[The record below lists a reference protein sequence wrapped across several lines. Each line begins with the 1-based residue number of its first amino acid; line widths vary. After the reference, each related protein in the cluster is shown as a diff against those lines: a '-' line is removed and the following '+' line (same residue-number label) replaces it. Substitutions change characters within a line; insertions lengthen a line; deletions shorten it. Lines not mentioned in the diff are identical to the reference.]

1 MIRIKLIG
9 IFLLSLVSVE
19 QGFAQQQA
27 TIKIFDSQNH
37 QPLTGVVVVAENK
50 PYKQIV
56 SVTDEDGF
64 SKLQIIIPC
73 FITLHLIG
81 YNEIKFQLNGNDT
94 TINLSPNE
102 NNLNEVVVTGEYN
115 LTTSDKSV
123 YNIRV
128 IDAKEIEAKQSSSL
142 ADLLNTQLN
151 IRLSEDNIL
160 GTGLSINGLNGQ
172 NIKILIDGVPV
183 IGRENGNIDL
193 SQILLSTVERIELIE
208 GPMSSMYGTD
218 AIGGLIN
225 IITKQSSKNRT
236 EGNANALY
244 ESDGRYNF
252 DGNVFFKIG
261 SDHFS
266 ANGGRNFFDGF
277 SNSDTGRWQ
286 QWKPYEQHFFGVAY
300 GLKSRF
306 TDVQLKADYFHQT
319 SQNKGEPVI
328 TPYEAYAFD
337 EYYLTDRWNITL
349 LQSVRLTHNLK
360 LDFTNAYS
368 NYSRIRNTY
377 RKDLVLLTQE
387 LIPLTS
393 MQDTSLFNAFAFRG
407 SISKVLAVNNFSFL
421 AGYDINIEN
430 GSGQKLLNHKQSI
443 EDYAAF
449 GSFQWKLNK
458 FTFRPAL
465 RYAFNT
471 RYTEPIIPSLN
482 FVFNADKNLALR
494 LSYSRGFRAP
504 SLKEMDLYF
513 VDVNHNIHGNPD
525 LKAEDSHH
533 ILFSANYSK
542 KIDQS
547 VIQLK
552 GAFAYNNIQNI
563 ITLALANSSQL
574 LYTYINIDNYQTAV
588 GSIEANYQFQS
599 FSFNNGFSL
608 TGLYNSLSAND
619 NSVPQFSY
627 SPEWNSQLSFE
638 MKKLN
643 MQMNIQLKATGTTL
657 GYVLDDSSNVYQNE
671 ISSYTMLDAGVT
683 KSFLKKRISISVG
696 GKNLLNVININSS
709 VSGGIHSDN
718 SGTVP
723 NSCGRFAYLK
733 LAFKFYNQ

>member
-1 MIRIKLIG
+1 MNRIKTIG
-9 IFLLSLVSVE
+9 FFLLSLVTVV
-19 QGFAQQQA
+19 QTFAQQQA

-37 QPLTGVVVVAENK
+37 QPLTGVVVVAENISN
-50 PYKQIV
+50 KQIV
-56 SVTDEDGF
+56 GISDEDGL
-64 SKLQIIIPC
+64 SKLQILPPC
-73 FITLHLIG
+73 SITLHFIG
-81 YNEIKFQLNGNDT
+81 YNEMKFQLIGNDT
-94 TINLSPNE
+94 TINLSPAE

-151 IRLSEDNIL
+151 IRLSQDNIL

-225 IITKQSSKNRT
+225 IITKQSSKNT
-236 EGNANALY
+236 SEGNANALY
-244 ESDGRYNF
+244 ESVGRYNF
-252 DGNVFFKIG
+252 DGNVFFKMG

-277 SNSDTGRWQ
+277 SNPDTGRWQ
-286 QWKPYEQHFFGVAY
+286 QWKPYEQHFFGLAY

-306 TDVQLKADYFHQT
+306 TDLQLKADYFHQT
-319 SQNKGEPVI
+319 SQNKGEAVI

-360 LDFTNAYS
+360 LDLTNAFS

-377 RKDLVLLTQE
+377 RKDLVSLTQE

-393 MQDTSLFNAFAFRG
+393 MQDSTLFEAFAFRG
-407 SISKVLAVNNFSFL
+407 SISKVLAVNNFSYL

-430 GSGQKLLNHKQSI
+430 GSGQKLLNHKQAI

-449 GSFQWKLNK
+449 GSLQWKINK
-458 FTFRPAL
+458 FTLRPAL

-471 RYTEPIIPSLN
+471 RYSEPIIPSLN
-482 FVFNADKNLALR
+482 FVFNANNNWALR

-533 ILFSANYSK
+533 FLFSTNYTK
-542 KIDQS
+542 KIEQS

-552 GAFAYNNIQNI
+552 GALAYNNIHNI
-563 ITLALANSSQL
+563 ITLALTNSSQL
-574 LYTYINIDNYQTAV
+574 FYTYINIDNYQTAV
-588 GSIEANYQFQS
+588 GSIEADYQFQS
-599 FSFNNGFSL
+599 FSFNSGFSL
-608 TGLYNSLSAND
+608 TGLYNSLSATD
-619 NSVPQFSY
+619 NSVPKFSY

-638 MKKLN
+638 LKKLN

-657 GYVLDDSSNVYQNE
+657 GYALDDSSNVYQNQ
-671 ISSYTMLDAGVT
+671 ISSYTMLDAGMT
-683 KSFLKKRISISVG
+683 KNFLKKRISISFG
-696 GKNLLNVININSS
+696 GKNLLNVVNINSTL
-709 VSGGIHSDN
+709 VGGIHSDN
-718 SGTVP
+718 NGTVP
-723 NSCGRFAYLK
+723 NSCGRFAYIK

>member
-1 MIRIKLIG
+1 M
-9 IFLLSLVSVE
+9 SLVSVE

-252 DGNVFFKIG
+252 DGNVFSKLVPIIFRPMADEIFLMGLVILIQEDG
-261 SDHFS
+261 S
-266 ANGGRNFFDGF
+266 
-277 SNSDTGRWQ
+277 
-286 QWKPYEQHFFGVAY
+286 
-300 GLKSRF
+300 
-306 TDVQLKADYFHQT
+306 
-319 SQNKGEPVI
+319 
-328 TPYEAYAFD
+328 
-337 EYYLTDRWNITL
+337 
-349 LQSVRLTHNLK
+349 
-360 LDFTNAYS
+360 
-368 NYSRIRNTY
+368 
-377 RKDLVLLTQE
+377 
-387 LIPLTS
+387 
-393 MQDTSLFNAFAFRG
+393 
-407 SISKVLAVNNFSFL
+407 
-421 AGYDINIEN
+421 N
-430 GSGQKLLNHKQSI
+430 GSH
-443 EDYAAF
+443 
-449 GSFQWKLNK
+449 
-458 FTFRPAL
+458 T
-465 RYAFNT
+465 
-471 RYTEPIIPSLN
+471 
-482 FVFNADKNLALR
+482 
-494 LSYSRGFRAP
+494 
-504 SLKEMDLYF
+504 
-513 VDVNHNIHGNPD
+513 
-525 LKAEDSHH
+525 
-533 ILFSANYSK
+533 
-542 KIDQS
+542 
-547 VIQLK
+547 
-552 GAFAYNNIQNI
+552 NNI
-563 ITLALANSSQL
+563 
-574 LYTYINIDNYQTAV
+574 
-588 GSIEANYQFQS
+588 
-599 FSFNNGFSL
+599 SL
-608 TGLYNSLSAND
+608 G
-619 NSVPQFSY
+619 
-627 SPEWNSQLSFE
+627 
-638 MKKLN
+638 
-643 MQMNIQLKATGTTL
+643 
-657 GYVLDDSSNVYQNE
+657 
-671 ISSYTMLDAGVT
+671 
-683 KSFLKKRISISVG
+683 
-696 GKNLLNVININSS
+696 
-709 VSGGIHSDN
+709 
-718 SGTVP
+718 
-723 NSCGRFAYLK
+723 
-733 LAFKFYNQ
+733 